1 MLPHTKHRVS
11 KPSLAVLSWTP
22 RVQDHGSLLICN
34 PDSAT
39 LHQGF
44 PEGRAGGVS
53 TSSPD
58 TWLCYLD
65 HFFSAFEFHVIT
77 VTWNHT
83 GCWESLKRDRN
94 HSKQDQVRGEM
105 LGQGQH
111 SPREAPL
118 TVAQHRVTHAGE
130 WLFFLLMLL
139 FRAISQSYQ
148 ECFNKRN
155 SVSLHLFPQLCS
167 DHTELISSRL
177 WKSAQV
183 LPRTSPFTHILFPL
197 WHLMETVTST
207 SWWES
212 RTEKFIWTQNKRQ
225 SIDLHGFFWRTASV
239 CPRRGTAAGVPTA
252 RRIRTWVMSTTQVT
266 MGPEQEHSQKSLT
279 KCVSGK
285 WKLPIKN
292 VSSTCV
298 FLSYTMSS

>member
-1 MLPHTKHRVS
+1 MVPLSVTQSLQHQNILKSPAMCCHILNRVS

-22 RVQDHGSLLICN
+22 RVQDHGSLLICK

-105 LGQGQH
+105 LGQGQQEKH
-111 SPREAPL
+111 PSLWPN
-118 TVAQHRVTHAGE
+118 TV
-130 WLFFLLMLL
+130 
-139 FRAISQSYQ
+139 
-148 ECFNKRN
+148 
-155 SVSLHLFPQLCS
+155 
-167 DHTELISSRL
+167 
-177 WKSAQV
+177 
-183 LPRTSPFTHILFPL
+183 
-197 WHLMETVTST
+197 
-207 SWWES
+207 
-212 RTEKFIWTQNKRQ
+212 
-225 SIDLHGFFWRTASV
+225 
-239 CPRRGTAAGVPTA
+239 
-252 RRIRTWVMSTTQVT
+252 
-266 MGPEQEHSQKSLT
+266 
-279 KCVSGK
+279 
-285 WKLPIKN
+285 
-292 VSSTCV
+292 
-298 FLSYTMSS
+298 